1 MACIG
6 ALNGPMLPHD
16 HLCNWYEY
24 VTHTGQFHF
33 LRTIVFSFRWNIQSV
48 VGELM
53 LGEYEQVFQVF
64 WSECFLQ
71 RWGNIECYQKQGNKR
86 GQSCVCYRI
95 GKSI

>member
-1 MACIG
+1 M
-6 ALNGPMLPHD
+6 
-16 HLCNWYEY
+16 
-24 VTHTGQFHF
+24 
-33 LRTIVFSFRWNIQSV
+33 